1 MGFSIVLAGGIAGA
15 AMIAVFSIVFA
26 MTAQVYEVNSSR
38 TQSAVLDGLLAQTD
52 IEIQYLNATA
62 FDDVVS
68 FTLVNTGNEKIWD
81 YEKFSVIVTY
91 TADIGG
97 VPTLMTEH
105 LTYNSALAFGEAGN
119 DSSTAQFA
127 RPDSDITNN
136 NNWDDPAPGGDDDN
150 ILYDEIDETVQNDA
164 DYVTS
169 GPIDLILDT
178 SETLVVGLSDIEDPR
193 TPSNHIVRYTYRKD
207 QSGGNQ
213 IDLTASLL
221 QGGTTIASWSHNN
234 INQNFVLATQ
244 TLTTAQANSI
254 TDYTNLRLQF
264 TGTMSGID
272 IQPRSVQISWAEV
285 EVPPTIYDCSQVPL
299 GSGEWTID
307 RISHNLHDPRVLNT
321 DEDGK
326 FCINLTN
333 NVYPNTDVTLT
344 VSTDVGKTKSD
355 TFTA

>member
-26 MTAQVYEVNSSR
+26 ITAQVYEVNSSR
-38 TQSAVLDGLLAQTD
+38 TQSAILENLMAQTD
-52 IEIQYLNATA
+52 MEIRYLNATA
-62 FDDVVS
+62 FDNVVS

-81 YEKFSVIVTY
+81 YKKFNIIITY

-97 VPTLMTEH
+97 VPTLTTEH
-105 LTYNSALAFGEAGN
+105 LTYNSALAFGEAGD

-127 RPDSDITNN
+127 RPDSDIANN
-136 NNWDDPAPGGDDDN
+136 NNWADPAPGGNSNN

-169 GPIDLILDT
+169 GPIDMILDT
-178 SETLVVGLSDIEDPR
+178 SETLVVGLSDIEDPH
-193 TPSNHIVRYTYRKD
+193 TASNHIVRYAYRKD

-213 IDLTASLL
+213 IDLTVSLL
-221 QGGTTIASWSHNN
+221 QGGTTIASWSHSN
-234 INQNFVLATQ
+234 ISQNFVLATQ
-244 TLTTAQANSI
+244 TLSTAQANSI
-254 TDYTNLRLQF
+254 TDYTDLRLQF
-264 TGTMSGID
+264 TGTMSGIN

-285 EVPPTIYDCSQVPL
+285 EVPPTIYDCSQVAL

-307 RISHNLHDPRVLNT
+307 KISNNLQDPRIINT

-333 NVYPNTDVTLT
+333 NVYPNTDVILT
-344 VSTDVGKTKSD
+344 VSTDVGKTKSA
-355 TFTA
+355 TFST

>member
-1 MGFSIVLAGGIAGA
+1 MGFSIVLAGGIAGV
-15 AMIAVFSIVFA
+15 AMITVFSIVFA
-26 MTAQVYEVNSSR
+26 MTAQIYEVNSSR
-38 TQSAVLDGLLAQTD
+38 TQSAVLENLIAQTD

-81 YEKFSVIVTY
+81 YEKFNIIVTY
-91 TADIGG
+91 AADIGG
-97 VPTLMTEH
+97 VPTLTTEH

-119 DSSTAQFA
+119 DSNTAQFA
-127 RPDSDITNN
+127 RPDLDITNN
-136 NNWDDPAPGGDDDN
+136 NNWDDPAPGGNDNN

-178 SETLVVGLSDIEDPR
+178 SETLVVGLSDIEDPH
-193 TPSNHIVRYTYRKD
+193 TPSNHKVRYTYRKD

-213 IDLTASLL
+213 IDLTVSLL
-221 QGGTTIASWSHNN
+221 QGGTTIASWTHNN
-234 INQNFVLATQ
+234 IDQNFVLVTQ
-244 TLTTAQANSI
+244 TLTIAQANSI

-264 TGTMSGID
+264 TGTMSGVN
-272 IQPRSVQISWAEV
+272 IQSRSVQISWAEV
-285 EVPPTIYDCSQVPL
+285 EVPSTIYDCSQVAL

-307 RISHNLHDPRVLNT
+307 RISNNLHDPRVINT
-321 DEDGK
+321 GEYGK

-344 VSTDVGKTKSD
+344 ISTDVGKTKSA
-355 TFTA
+355 TFRA

>member
-26 MTAQVYEVNSSR
+26 MAAQVYEVNSSR
-38 TQSAVLDGLLAQTD
+38 TQSAALENLMTQTD
-52 IEIQYLNATA
+52 MEIQYLNATA
-62 FDDVVS
+62 FDSVVS
-68 FTLVNTGNEKIWD
+68 FTLANTGNEKMWD
-81 YEKFSVIVTY
+81 YEKFNIFVTY

-97 VPTLMTEH
+97 VPTPTTEH
-105 LTYNSALAFGEAGN
+105 LTYNSALALGEAGD

-136 NNWDDPAPGGDDDN
+136 NNWDDPAPGGNNND

-178 SETLVVGLSDIEDPR
+178 SETLVVGLSDVEDPH
-193 TPSNHIVRYTYRKD
+193 TSSNHIVRYAYKKD

-213 IDLTASLL
+213 IDLTVSLL
-221 QGGTTIASWSHNN
+221 QGGTTIASWSHSN
-234 INQNFVLATQ
+234 IPENFVLATQ
-244 TLTTAQANSI
+244 TLSTTQANSI
-254 TDYTNLRLQF
+254 TDYTDLRLQF
-264 TGTMSGID
+264 TGTMNGIN

-299 GSGEWTID
+299 GAGQWTID
-307 RISHNLHDPRVLNT
+307 KISNNLHDPRIINT
-321 DEDGK
+321 GEYGK
-326 FCINLTN
+326 FCINLTHN
-333 NVYPNTDVTLT
+333 IYPNSDVTLT

-355 TFTA
+355 SFAT

>member
-1 MGFSIVLAGGIAGA
+1 MGLSIVLAGGIAGA
-15 AMIAVFSIVFA
+15 AMIAVFSIIFT

-38 TQSAVLDGLLAQTD
+38 TQSTVLENLIAQTD
-52 IEIQYLNATA
+52 IEIQHLNATA

-81 YEKFSVIVTY
+81 YEKFNILVTY
-91 TADIGG
+91 TANIGG
-97 VPTLMTEH
+97 VPTLTTEH
-105 LTYNSALAFGEAGN
+105 LTYNSALAFGETGN
-119 DSSTAQFA
+119 DSSTAKFA

-136 NNWDDPAPGGDDDN
+136 NNWDDPAPGGNNNN
-150 ILYDEIDETVQNDA
+150 ILYDEIDEAVQNDA

-193 TPSNHIVRYTYRKD
+193 TSSNHIVRYTYKKD
-207 QSGGNQ
+207 QAGGNQ
-213 IDLTASLL
+213 IDLTVSLL

-234 INQNFVLATQ
+234 IDQNFVLATQ
-244 TLTTAQANSI
+244 TLTTTQANSI

-264 TGTMSGID
+264 TGTMSGD
-272 IQPRSVQISWAEV
+272 NIQPRSVQISWAEV

-299 GSGEWTID
+299 GSGQWTID
-307 RISHNLHDPRVLNT
+307 RINNNLHDPRILNT

-326 FCINLTN
+326 FCIKLTN
-333 NVYPNTDVTLT
+333 NVYPNTDLTLT

-355 TFTA
+355 TFAA